1 MQRRIALALALS
13 AHMLS
18 LAACDDK
25 PKDGTK
31 EKEKGAPSATA
42 SAAPSAA
49 PSAEPPEPTATTL
62 SMDDVALT
70 VNADKVPFEGPDAK
84 GRLALALAGKPKI
97 AGETVAL
104 VVMRAAKA
112 PKVTLVAAALKDQK
126 AKGLVLKAQTRDG
139 KMSEIPV
146 TFGVSA
152 PCVAVAAIGKDVAI
166 NVWTLG
172 GTTAKRFAKGM
183 AGPDLTLGSEG
194 LRKQASA
201 CDTKVAVLGADESVT
216 FGLVFDLA
224 LAAKDGPADPKL
236 AGLTF
241 GLAEGLVAGRK
252 ASAL

>member
-13 AHMLS
+13 AHVLS

-25 PKDGTK
+25 PKDGAK
-31 EKEKGAPSATA
+31 EKDKGAPSATA
-42 SAAPSAA
+42 SAPSAA
-49 PSAEPPEPTATTL
+49 PSAEAPEPSVTTL
-62 SMDDVALT
+62 SMDDAALT

-84 GRLALALAGKPKI
+84 GRLALALGGKPKI
-97 AGETVAL
+97 AGETVTL

-139 KMSEIPV
+139 KMAEIPI
-146 TFGVSA
+146 TFGASA
-152 PCVAVAAIGKDVAI
+152 PCVAVADIGKDVAI
-166 NVWTLG
+166 HVWTLG

-194 LRKQASA
+194 LRKQVAA

-216 FGLVFDLA
+216 FGLLFDLA

-252 ASAL
+252 ATAI